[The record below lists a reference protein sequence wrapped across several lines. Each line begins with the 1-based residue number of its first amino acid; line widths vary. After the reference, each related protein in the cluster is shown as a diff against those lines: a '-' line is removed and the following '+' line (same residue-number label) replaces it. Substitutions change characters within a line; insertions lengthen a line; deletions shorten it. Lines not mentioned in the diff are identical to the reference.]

1 MGKTFQYPDILYRHF
16 VGLQQHIIF
25 QDQSAIHITLSQ
37 ILKMIILKNL
47 SRQFPSTSHDITQ
60 DEVTVLLHVDNIM
73 AKKMRRILR
82 NNRVRNKRKHR
93 PFAERNFRFLYRFT
107 FHMKKTLISLSLQL
121 QFSTRIYRNLD
132 PMIITI
138 Q

>member
-1 MGKTFQYPDILYRHF
+1 
-16 VGLQQHIIF
+16 
-25 QDQSAIHITLSQ
+25 
-37 ILKMIILKNL
+37 MIILKNL

-73 AKKMRRILR
+73 AEKMRRILR
-82 NNRVRNKRKHR
+82 NNRVWNKRKHR
-93 PFAERNFRFLYRFT
+93 TFAERHFCFLYRFT
-107 FHMKKTLISLSLQL
+107 FHMKKTLIRLGLQL